1 MAKTSR
7 SRGGARTPR
16 IVTDLV
22 LDDKNANRGTTRGRG
37 ALAESIHRFGAGRS
51 VLADRR
57 GCVIAGNKTVEQAK
71 ALNLPIRV
79 IATDGKELVVVQ
91 RRDLDLQ
98 TDPKARELALA
109 DNRVAELDL
118 EWDPEVL
125 KELRAQGIDTSQLW
139 TDAEW
144 NRLVTQALE
153 PDAALDQVVE
163 PKATTI
169 KRGDM
174 FTLGSHRLLCGDA
187 TNPGDVAR
195 LLGDETPSLMVTD
208 PPYGVNYD
216 PAWRHRAYP
225 NQCNAVGRVANDD
238 QATWPKAV
246 QLFPGDVVYLW
257 HAARFTAATA
267 ATLEQTGFAL
277 RAQIIWVKQHF
288 ALSRGDYH
296 WQHEPCWYGVRN
308 GAKSNWQGDRTQST
322 VWTVPNLNPMGG
334 ARTAGDTPTGHGTQK
349 PTRLFQIPLINHT
362 RTGDAVYDPFVG
374 SGTTLVAAESLGR
387 VALAMDIDPVYVQAT
402 ISRWEALTGRKATA
416 VRPRRGHRR

>member
-1 MAKTSR
+1 M
-7 SRGGARTPR
+7 
-16 IVTDLV
+16 
-22 LDDKNANRGTTRGRG
+22 
-37 ALAESIHRFGAGRS
+37 AESIHRFGAGRS
-51 VLADRR
+51 VLADRGGR
-57 GCVIAGNKTVEQAK
+57 IIAGNKTVEQAK

-79 IATDGKELVVVQ
+79 VTTDGKELVVVQ

-109 DNRVAELDL
+109 DNRIAELDL
-118 EWDPEVL
+118 DWDPAVL
-125 KELRAQGIDTSQLW
+125 RELRSQGIDTSQLW

-153 PDAALDQVVE
+153 PDPVLDQVIE

-174 FTLGSHRLLCGDA
+174 FTLGPHRILCGDA
-187 TNPGDVAR
+187 TNPSDVAR
-195 LLGDETPSLMVTD
+195 LLGDDTPLLMVTD

-225 NQCNAVGRVANDD
+225 KQRNAVGRVANDD
-238 QATWPKAV
+238 QAAWPKAV
-246 QLFPGDVVYLW
+246 QLFPGTVVYLW
-257 HAARFTAATA
+257 HAARFTAVTA
-267 ATLEQTGFAL
+267 ATLEQSGFGL

-296 WQHEPCWYGVRN
+296 WQHEPCWYAVRN
-308 GAKSNWQGDRTQST
+308 SEKSNWQGDRTQST

-334 ARTAGDTPTGHGTQK
+334 SRTDSDVPTGHGTQK
-349 PTRLFQIPLINHT
+349 PARLFQIPLINHT
-362 RTGDAVYDPFVG
+362 RAGDLVYDPFVG

-387 VALAMDIDPVYVQAT
+387 VAVVMDIDPLYVQAT
-402 ISRWEALTGRKATA
+402 ISRWEALTGLKAGA
-416 VRPRRGHRR
+416 VSTTRRRRR